1 MPHSFAALRIQRM
14 NQLLFVAIGLGAGV
28 LAGMFGIGGG
38 IIIVPALI
46 LLAKFAP
53 QTATGTSLAIFLLP
67 IGALGA
73 WTYYKEGH
81 VKVVPALLLALGVF
95 LGSPVG
101 ARLAQSI
108 SALALKRTFAVFLVA
123 VAARMWFGK

>member
-1 MPHSFAALRIQRM
+1 MQPM
-14 NQLLFVAIGLGAGV
+14 NPLLFVAIGLGAGV
-28 LAGMFGIGGG
+28 LAGIFGIGGG
-38 IIIVPALI
+38 IVIVPALI

-81 VKVVPALLLALGVF
+81 VRVVPALLLALGVF

-101 ARLAQSI
+101 AKIAQSI

-123 VAARMWFGK
+123 VAARLWFGK

>member
-1 MPHSFAALRIQRM
+1 MPHSSAPLRMQPM
-14 NQLLFVAIGLGAGV
+14 NPLLFVAIGLGAGV
-28 LAGMFGIGGG
+28 LAGIFGIGGG
-38 IIIVPALI
+38 IVIVPALI

-81 VKVVPALLLALGVF
+81 VRVVPALLLALGVF
-95 LGSPVG
+95 LGSPIG
-101 ARLAQSI
+101 AKIAQSI

-123 VAARMWFGK
+123 VAARLWFGK